1 MHFTNLIPSFSVK
14 IARNTYL
21 PRKKDGHYIETPIL
35 FVFAVVPFVRV
46 FQIFR
51 LNAYGSERL
60 FL

>member
-1 MHFTNLIPSFSVK
+1 M
-14 IARNTYL
+14 NTSL
-21 PRKKDGHYIETPIL
+21 PRKKDGHYIETPVL